1 MSVLNLFRKK
11 KISDL
16 AAPSVDEV
24 RKRTRI
30 LVIDDDPHSFPFETL
45 KREGYAIDHWPR
57 VENLHVLEGGQYDII
72 FLDIQGVAQEYCAED
87 GLGILEHLKQVN
99 PSQIVVAF
107 SAHSYDL
114 SKNRFWRL
122 ADDSLSKPVEAAKC
136 KRLIDNLIES
146 KRTPGH
152 YWQAVA
158 ELLLRQGLDSKE
170 IERIEDKVTRAL
182 TKKDKKGI
190 TQPIESAVK
199 NAEVCVR
206 VAGIVAKIA
215 AIFGW

>member
-1 MSVLNLFRKK
+1 VGIFRKK
-11 KISDL
+11 RISELPVPPLADL
-16 AAPSVDEV
+16 

-30 LVIDDDPHSFPFETL
+30 LVIDDDPHSFPFDVL
-45 KREGYAIDHWPR
+45 RREGYAIDHWFKVDTLR
-57 VENLHVLEGGQYDII
+57 ALEEGQYDLI
-72 FLDIQGVAQEYCAED
+72 FLDIQGVAKEYSGED

-146 KRTPGH
+146 KRTPAH
-152 YWQAVA
+152 YWAVIA
-158 ELLLRQGLDSKE
+158 DLLARQGLDAKQ
-170 IERIEDKVTRAL
+170 IARVEDKVARAL
-182 TKKDKKGI
+182 ANKDKKAI
-190 TQPIESAVK
+190 TDALEPAVK
-199 NAEVCVR
+199 SAELAVR
-206 VAGIVAKIA
+206 LASIALKIA

>member
-1 MSVLNLFRKK
+1 MALFRQKK
-11 KISDL
+11 VADL
-16 AAPSVDEV
+16 LPPPVAEL

-30 LVIDDDPHSFPFETL
+30 VVIDDDPHSFPLDTL
-45 KREGYAIDHWPR
+45 RREGYAIDHWPR
-57 VENLHVLEGGQYDII
+57 VERLQTLEDGDYDII
-72 FLDIQGVAQEYCAED
+72 FLDIQGVAQEYCKED

-136 KRLIDNLIES
+136 KQLIDNLIQT
-146 KRTPGH
+146 KCTPAH
-152 YWQAVA
+152 YWAGIA
-158 ELLLRQGLDSKE
+158 ELLRRQGLNDKQ
-170 IERIEDKVTRAL
+170 IRRIEGMVAHAIS
-182 TKKDKKGI
+182 KKDRRAI
-190 TQPIESAVK
+190 RETLDAAVK
-199 NAEVCVR
+199 STELAVR
-206 VAGIVAKIA
+206 LVGIALKIA

>member
-1 MSVLNLFRKK
+1 MVWFSQRRIV
-11 KISDL
+11 DL
-16 AAPSVDEV
+16 PAPPVSEL

-30 LVIDDDPHSFPFETL
+30 LVIDDDPHSFPFDTL
-45 KREGYAIDHWPR
+45 RREGYSIDHWLK
-57 VENLHVLEGGQYDII
+57 VDNLRTLEEGDYDII
-72 FLDIQGVAQEYCAED
+72 FLDIQGVAQEYCEED
-87 GLGILEHLKQVN
+87 GLGVLEHLKQVN

-146 KRTPGH
+146 KQTPQH

-158 ELLLRQGLDSKE
+158 ELLQRQGLSPKE
-170 IERIEDKVTRAL
+170 IDRIEHKVAKAIA
-182 TKKDKKGI
+182 KKDRKAMVESLETTMKNTETAIRVVGI
-190 TQPIESAVK
+190 AT
-199 NAEVCVR
+199 
-206 VAGIVAKIA
+206 KIA

>member
-1 MSVLNLFRKK
+1 MFWFKQRRIK
-11 KISDL
+11 DL
-16 AAPSVDEV
+16 PAPPVAEV

-30 LVIDDDPHSFPFETL
+30 LVIDDDPHSFPFDTL
-45 KREGYAIDHWPR
+45 RREGYSIDHSPK
-57 VENLHVLEGGQYDII
+57 VENLRTLEDGQYDII
-72 FLDIQGVAQEYCAED
+72 FLDIQGVAQEYSQDD

-122 ADDSLSKPVEAAKC
+122 ADDSLNKPVEAAKC

-146 KRTPGH
+146 KRTPQH

-158 ELLLRQGLDSKE
+158 ELLQRQGMSQKE
-170 IERIEDKVTRAL
+170 IGQIEHKVA
-182 TKKDKKGI
+182 KAIGKQDKKAV
-190 TQPIESAVK
+190 TDALDTAVK
-199 NAEVCVR
+199 NTDVAVR
-206 VAGIVAKIA
+206 VVGIAIKIA
-215 AIFGW
+215 ALFGW